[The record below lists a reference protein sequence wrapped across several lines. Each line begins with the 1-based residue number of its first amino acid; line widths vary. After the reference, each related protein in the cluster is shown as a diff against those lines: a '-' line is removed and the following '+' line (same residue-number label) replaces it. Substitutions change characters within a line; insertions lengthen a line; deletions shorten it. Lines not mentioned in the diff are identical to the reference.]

1 MAKKQEYAQN
11 PKKPKGQV
19 ARIVAE
25 AQVVEA
31 AWKYAEGL
39 KASIELP
46 TAENNQK
53 LLELGRAMMLKAAG
67 LLSQEDLAKLGE
79 VQRQRMMRDE

>member
-1 MAKKQEYAQN
+1 MANK
-11 PKKPKGQV
+11 PKKLKPVIG
-19 ARIVAE
+19 RTNAE
-25 AQVVEA
+25 NAVVDA
-31 AWKYAEGL
+31 AWAYAEGL

-67 LLSQEDLAKLGE
+67 LLSQEDLFKLGE
-79 VQRQRMMRDE
+79 VQRQRMMKDE